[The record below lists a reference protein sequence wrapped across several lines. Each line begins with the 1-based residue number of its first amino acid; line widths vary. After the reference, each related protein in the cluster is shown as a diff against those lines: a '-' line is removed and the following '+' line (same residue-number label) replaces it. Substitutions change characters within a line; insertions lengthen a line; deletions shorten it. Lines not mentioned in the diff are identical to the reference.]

1 MVNFLPLA
9 VRHKRLLSPGQQ
21 AVTWASWSHLFML
34 AEQWA
39 TNRRPSFLAEAGVL
53 PTNGPEDDDEIRV
66 LQLAFFLQPVLPVSK
81 DISINEAIAVITVA
95 VPTNNNL
102 ALRLFHFGHLFGH
115 LFGHQLT
122 EHFESGFY

>member
-1 MVNFLPLA
+1 M
-9 VRHKRLLSPGQQ
+9 
-21 AVTWASWSHLFML
+21 
-34 AEQWA
+34 
-39 TNRRPSFLAEAGVL
+39 

-81 DISINEAIAVITVA
+81 GISINETIAVISINEVIAVITVA

-102 ALRLFHFGHLFGH
+102 ALRLLHFGHLFGH

-122 EHFESGFY
+122 EHFESGLY